1 MTMKNSLII
10 ILAGLLFFSTG
21 CDRSEYDLPDPDG
34 RLNSLKVEF
43 KHVSPRTGETVINGF
58 SDKYRANETVNI
70 EITTN
75 YAIDRIEI
83 ANGQTLTALTT
94 MQLNGATTASYSVPV
109 SSLSVPFGQRVPLL
123 FHLFFAD
130 QGKEGFDFPSIKSY
144 AFNVVDDIPS
154 VVNFKRADGSNVELA
169 AIDNNIVGYANDP
182 VRGVFVTT
190 KPGVNSYLEV
200 NNSLLNFGINS
211 FSVSFWIQSEHDTS
225 DPAIMGTMDWNSS
238 NNPGWVLAWLNG
250 RIRAVAGDGAGTK
263 VDFRTDAAYSVL
275 GPDWKFV
282 TVVFNRT
289 GNAVIY
295 IDAVSRASAAMVGV
309 DINNGVSVKINQ
321 DGTGTYGDKLG
332 AKYASINFYNYAL
345 SDAQVA
351 QIYNS
356 SKVVN
361 GF

>member
-1 MTMKNSLII
+1 MTMKNSLTI
-10 ILAGLLFFSTG
+10 ILVGLLFFTVG

-34 RLNSLKVEF
+34 RLNNLQVEF
-43 KHVSPRTGETVINGF
+43 KHLSPRTGETVTNGF
-58 SDKYRANETVNI
+58 SDKYRADETVSI

-94 MQLNGATTASYSVPV
+94 LQLNGATTTSYSVPV
-109 SSLSVPFGQRVPLL
+109 SSLNVPFGQRVPLL

-154 VVNFKRADGSNVELA
+154 VVNFKRADGSNVELTA
-169 AIDNNIVGYANDP
+169 VGNNLVGYAQDP
-182 VRGVFVTT
+182 AHGVFVET
-190 KPGVNSYLEV
+190 KPDVNSYLEV
-200 NNSLLNFGINS
+200 NNSLLNFGTNS

-225 DPAIMGTMDWNSS
+225 DPALMGTMDWNSS
-238 NNPGWVLAWLNG
+238 NNPGWVIAWLNG
-250 RIRAVAGDGAGTK
+250 KIRAVAGDGAGTK
-263 VDFRTDAAYSVL
+263 VDFRTDVSIL
-275 GPDWKFV
+275 GSDWKFV
-282 TVVFNRT
+282 TVVFNRS

-295 IDAVSRASAAMVGV
+295 IDAVSSASAEMVSV
-309 DINNGVSVKINQ
+309 DINNGVSVKVNQ

-332 AKYASINFYNYAL
+332 AKYASVNFYNYAL
-345 SDAQVA
+345 SETQVT
-351 QIYNS
+351 QIFNS
-356 SKVVN
+356 SKAVN